1 MTCLVQKAVRLFC
14 LSSTNRRTDWA
25 TTWAS
30 TKEVSQQRS
39 TEKSTLKV
47 TSDLGTSENCSQ
59 ASWRIGMQETMPR
72 SLSMTSRS
80 ERISRRRC
88 SATSTPST
96 RTKEKKGNG
105 ASERS
110 NSSPR
115 WTKMM
120 TISLIRSK
128 MRVGLRSLSRQADG
142 KCKLVDR

>member
-59 ASWRIGMQETMPR
+59 ASWQIGMQETMPR

-96 RTKEKKGNG
+96 RTKKKKGSG